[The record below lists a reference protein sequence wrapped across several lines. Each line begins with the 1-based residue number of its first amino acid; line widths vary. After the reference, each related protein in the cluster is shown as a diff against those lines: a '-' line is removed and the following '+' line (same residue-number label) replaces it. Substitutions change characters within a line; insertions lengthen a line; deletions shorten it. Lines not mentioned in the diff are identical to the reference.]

1 LLTHD
6 LATITI
12 YAYEK
17 LNQCLPMAGVIEVI
31 IKAPVGRIIDDLE
44 LLILCSE
51 PEEYHNC
58 VLFIP
63 FP

>member
-1 LLTHD
+1 
-6 LATITI
+6 
-12 YAYEK
+12 
-17 LNQCLPMAGVIEVI
+17 VI